1 MTGDA
6 LPTDLAARLGPL
18 LAMVEAGG
26 LVVVVLACLSVA
38 ALAIVLAKLFQFRAI
53 RLGVERPVREALDLW
68 QAGRTA
74 GAIALADASP
84 DPVSQ
89 SLARAMRGREL
100 GLPDALVREEVQRYG
115 GEVLA
120 SLRGWLRPLEVIAAL
135 APLLGLFG
143 TVLGMIEAF
152 RALEAAGNRVD
163 PAILSGGIWQALL
176 TTALG
181 LAVAMPVVALL
192 AWLER
197 RVERTAEAMESQV
210 TRVFTRDLSAEARTV
225 AGSAPGARPAQPLAA
240 AGE

>member
-1 MTGDA
+1 MSGDA
-6 LPTDLAARLGPL
+6 RTSDLAATLRPL
-18 LAMVEAGG
+18 LDLVEAGG
-26 LVVVVLACLSVA
+26 PVVVILAGLSVA
-38 ALAIVLAKLFQFRAI
+38 ALAIVLVKLGQFRAM
-53 RLGVERPVREALDLW
+53 RLGDLRPSRKALALW
-68 QAGRTA
+68 QAGRA
-74 GAIALADASP
+74 AEALATAEAAA

-89 SLARAMRGREL
+89 TVARAMRGRVL
-100 GLPDALVREEVQRYG
+100 GLPDALVREEAQRHG

-120 SLRGWLRPLEVIAAL
+120 ALRCWLRPLEVIAAL

-152 RALEAAGNRVD
+152 RALEAAGSRVD
-163 PAILSGGIWQALL
+163 PALLSGGIWQALS

-210 TRVFTRDLSAEARTV
+210 TRVFTPDLSR
-225 AGSAPGARPAQPLAA
+225 GARPAAETAPAA
-240 AGE
+240 RRGQAMMAASE